1 MELKITTPMA
11 PGILPEVQWNN
22 EELRKD
28 VAGKAE
34 EYKNTAYTAE
44 QLPEMRK
51 DRAKLNALVTAF
63 EDQRKRVKK
72 FYNEPYTKFE
82 DQVKEVLAPAR
93 EAIALID
100 KGLDEIEKKYR
111 ADRKAKMQEL
121 YEKYVGDLRGLVPFT
136 RTVKEEYYKKAFT
149 DKKLEQAYIDFFGR
163 IREDMKA
170 LEELPER
177 FRDKALLKYVESFSL
192 SDALREG
199 KRLEELEKAME
210 ELEKAMEERRRN
222 QEAEEAARDAVKQ
235 REEPQARPQAQ
246 AQQQE
251 APITE
256 PVNTANEE
264 EPIISLDFRA
274 WGTKA
279 QLMGLRQYMID
290 NNIKFGKVE

>member
-63 EDQRKRVKK
+63 EDQRKQVKK
-72 FYNEPYTKFE
+72 FYNTPYDKFE
-82 DQVKEVLAPAR
+82 KEVKEVLAPVR
-93 EAIALID
+93 DAITLID
-100 KGLDEIEKKYR
+100 KGIAEVEKKYR
-111 ADRKAKMQEL
+111 EDRKAKMQEM

-199 KRLEELEKAME
+199 KRLG

>member
-1 MELKITTPMA
+1 MELRITTQMV
-11 PGILPEVQWNN
+11 PGSLPEIQWNN
-22 EELRKD
+22 EELKKEI
-28 VAGKAE
+28 AEKAT
-34 EYKNTAYTAE
+34 EYKNIAYTAE
-44 QLPEMRK
+44 QSTEMRK
-51 DRAKLNALVTAF
+51 DRAKLNTLVTAF

-149 DKKLEQAYIDFFGR
+149 DKKLEQAYIDFLGR

-177 FRDKALLKYVESFSL
+177 FRDKALLKYVESFRL

-210 ELEKAMEERRRN
+210 ERRRN
-222 QEAEEAARDAVKQ
+222 QEAEKAARDAAK
-235 REEPQARPQAQ
+235 PQARPQAQ

-264 EPIISLDFRA
+264 EPIMSLGFRA
-274 WGTKA
+274 WGTKT

>member
-1 MELKITTPMA
+1 MELRITTQME
-11 PGILPEVQWNN
+11 PGVLPEVQWNN
-22 EELRKD
+22 EELKKEI
-28 VAGKAE
+28 AEKAA
-34 EYKNTAYTAE
+34 EYKNIAYTAE
-44 QLPEMRK
+44 QSTDMRK

-121 YEKYVGDLRGLVPFT
+121 YEKYVCDLRGLVPFT

-199 KRLEELEKAME
+199 KRLE

>member
-63 EDQRKRVKK
+63 EDQRKQVKK
-72 FYNEPYTKFE
+72 FYNTPYDKFE
-82 DQVKEVLAPAR
+82 KEVKEVLAPVR
-93 EAIALID
+93 EAITLID
-100 KGLDEIEKKYR
+100 KGIAEVEKKYR
-111 ADRKAKMQEL
+111 EDRKAKMQEL
-121 YEKYVGDLRGLVPFT
+121 YEKYVGDLKKLVPFA

-149 DKKLEQAYIDFFGR
+149 DKKLEQAYSDFFGR
-163 IREDMKA
+163 IWEDMKA
-170 LEELPER
+170 LEGLPER

-192 SDALREG
+192 SEALREG

-210 ELEKAMEERRRN
+210 ERRKK
-222 QEAEEAARDAVKQ
+222 QEAERTAREAERSTTTHPMQEAQPAVKVTESAPVELEA
-235 REEPQARPQAQ
+235 EEPLM
-246 AQQQE
+246 
-251 APITE
+251 
-256 PVNTANEE
+256 
-264 EPIISLDFRA
+264 SLDFRA
-274 WGTKA
+274 WGTKV

>member
-1 MELKITTPMA
+1 MELRITTQMD
-11 PGILPEVQWNN
+11 PGVLPEVQWNN
-22 EELRKD
+22 EELKKEI
-28 VAGKAE
+28 AEKAK

-44 QLPEMRK
+44 QSTEMRK

-177 FRDKALLKYVESFSL
+177 FRDKALLKYVESFRL

-210 ELEKAMEERRRN
+210 ERRRN
-222 QEAEEAARDAVKQ
+222 QEAEKAARDAAK
-235 REEPQARPQAQ
+235 PQARPQAQ

-264 EPIISLDFRA
+264 EPIMSLGFRA
-274 WGTKA
+274 WGTKT

>member
-1 MELKITTPMA
+1 ME
-11 PGILPEVQWNN
+11 PGVLPEVQWNN
-22 EELRKD
+22 EELKKEI
-28 VAGKAE
+28 AEKAA
-34 EYKNTAYTAE
+34 EYKNIAYTAE
-44 QLPEMRK
+44 QSTDMRK

-93 EAIALID
+93 EAIVLID

-121 YEKYVGDLRGLVPFT
+121 YEKYVCDLRGLVPFT

-149 DKKLEQAYIDFFGR
+149 DKKLEQAYSDFFGR
-163 IREDMKA
+163 IWEDMKA
-170 LEELPER
+170 LDGLPER

-210 ELEKAMEERRRN
+210 ERRRS
-222 QEAEEAARDAVKQ
+222 QEAEKAARDAAKQ
-235 REEPQARPQAQ
+235 REEPQARPQ
-246 AQQQE
+246 QQE

-256 PVNTANEE
+256 SVNTANEE

-274 WGTKA
+274 WGTKE

-290 NNIKFGKVE
+290 NHIKFGKVE

>member
-63 EDQRKRVKK
+63 EDQRKQVKK
-72 FYNEPYTKFE
+72 FYNTPYDKFE
-82 DQVKEVLAPAR
+82 KEVKEVLAPVR
-93 EAIALID
+93 EAITLID
-100 KGLDEIEKKYR
+100 KGIAEVEKKYR
-111 ADRKAKMQEL
+111 EDRKAKMQEL

-170 LEELPER
+170 LEELQER
-177 FRDKALLKYVESFSL
+177 YRDKALLKYVESFSL

-199 KRLEELEKAME
+199 KRLEELEQ
-210 ELEKAMEERRRN
+210 AMEERRRS
-222 QEAEEAARDAVKQ
+222 QEAEKAARDAAKQ

-251 APITE
+251 ATITE
-256 PVNTANEE
+256 TVNTANEE

-274 WGTKA
+274 WGTKE

>member
-63 EDQRKRVKK
+63 EDQRKQVKK
-72 FYNEPYTKFE
+72 FYNTPYDKFE
-82 DQVKEVLAPAR
+82 KEVKEVLAPVR
-93 EAIALID
+93 DAITLID
-100 KGLDEIEKKYR
+100 KGIAEVEKKYR
-111 ADRKAKMQEL
+111 EDRKAKMQEM

-177 FRDKALLKYVESFSL
+177 YRDKALLKYVESFSL

-210 ELEKAMEERRRN
+210 ERRRN
-222 QEAEEAARDAVKQ
+222 QEAEKAARDAAKQ
-235 REEPQARPQAQ
+235 REELQARPQAQ

-256 PVNTANEE
+256 TVNTANEE

-290 NNIKFGKVE
+290 NHIKFGKVE

>member
-1 MELKITTPMA
+1 MELRITTQME
-11 PGILPEVQWNN
+11 PGVLPEVQWNN
-22 EELRKD
+22 EELKKEI
-28 VAGKAE
+28 AEKAA
-34 EYKNTAYTAE
+34 EYKNIAYTAE
-44 QLPEMRK
+44 QSTDMRK

-93 EAIALID
+93 EAIVLID

-121 YEKYVGDLRGLVPFT
+121 YEKYVCDLRGLVPFT

-149 DKKLEQAYIDFFGR
+149 DKKLEQAYSDFFGR
-163 IREDMKA
+163 IWEDMKA
-170 LEELPER
+170 LDGLPER

-210 ELEKAMEERRRN
+210 ERRRS
-222 QEAEEAARDAVKQ
+222 QEAEKAARDAAKQ
-235 REEPQARPQAQ
+235 REEPQARPQ
-246 AQQQE
+246 QQE

-256 PVNTANEE
+256 SVNTANEE

-274 WGTKA
+274 WGTKE

-290 NNIKFGKVE
+290 NHIKFGKVE

>member
-1 MELKITTPMA
+1 MELRITTQMV
-11 PGILPEVQWNN
+11 PGSLPEIQWNN
-22 EELRKD
+22 EELKKEI
-28 VAGKAE
+28 AEKAT
-34 EYKNTAYTAE
+34 EYKNIAYTAE
-44 QLPEMRK
+44 QSTEMRK
-51 DRAKLNALVTAF
+51 DRAKLNTLVTAF

-100 KGLDEIEKKYR
+100 KGLDEIKKKYR

-177 FRDKALLKYVESFSL
+177 FRDKALLKCVESFRL

-210 ELEKAMEERRRN
+210 ERRRN
-222 QEAEEAARDAVKQ
+222 QEAEKAARDAAK
-235 REEPQARPQAQ
+235 PQARPQAQ

-264 EPIISLDFRA
+264 EPIMSLGFRA

>member
-63 EDQRKRVKK
+63 EDQRKQVKK
-72 FYNEPYTKFE
+72 FYNTPYDKFE
-82 DQVKEVLAPAR
+82 KEVKEVLAPVR
-93 EAIALID
+93 EAITLID
-100 KGLDEIEKKYR
+100 KGIAEVEKKYR
-111 ADRKAKMQEL
+111 EDRKAKMQEL

-163 IREDMKA
+163 IREDLKA
-170 LEELPER
+170 LEELQER
-177 FRDKALLKYVESFSL
+177 YRDKALLKYVESFSL

-199 KRLEELEKAME
+199 KRLEELEQ
-210 ELEKAMEERRRN
+210 AMEERRRS
-222 QEAEEAARDAVKQ
+222 QEAEKAARDAAKQ

-251 APITE
+251 ATITE
-256 PVNTANEE
+256 TVNTANEE

-274 WGTKA
+274 WGTKE

>member
-1 MELKITTPMA
+1 MELRITTRME
-11 PGILPEVQWNN
+11 PGVLPEVQWNN
-22 EELRKD
+22 EELKKEI
-28 VAGKAE
+28 AEKAT
-34 EYKNTAYTAE
+34 EYKNIAYTAE
-44 QLPEMRK
+44 QSTDMRK
-51 DRAKLNALVTAF
+51 DRAKLNALVKAF

-111 ADRKAKMQEL
+111 ADCKEKMQEL
-121 YEKYVGDLRGLVPFT
+121 YEKYVGDLKELVPFS

-170 LEELPER
+170 LDGLPER
-177 FRDKALLKYVESFSL
+177 FRDKALLKYVEFFSL
-192 SDALREG
+192 SEALREG
-199 KRLEELEKAME
+199 KRLEELEKV
-210 ELEKAMEERRRN
+210 MEERRKK
-222 QEAEEAARDAVKQ
+222 QEAERAAREAERCQKTSTTVRPVQETQRAVKTMESKPVEPKV
-235 REEPQARPQAQ
+235 EEPLM
-246 AQQQE
+246 
-251 APITE
+251 
-256 PVNTANEE
+256 
-264 EPIISLDFRA
+264 SLDFRA

>member
-1 MELKITTPMA
+1 MELRITTQMV
-11 PGILPEVQWNN
+11 PGSLPEIQWNN
-22 EELRKD
+22 EELKKEI
-28 VAGKAE
+28 AEKAT
-34 EYKNTAYTAE
+34 EYKNIAYTAE
-44 QLPEMRK
+44 QSTEMRK
-51 DRAKLNALVTAF
+51 DRAKLNTLVTAF

-210 ELEKAMEERRRN
+210 ERRRS
-222 QEAEEAARDAVKQ
+222 QEAEKAARDAAKQ
-235 REEPQARPQAQ
+235 REEPQARPQ
-246 AQQQE
+246 QQE

-256 PVNTANEE
+256 SVNTANEE

-274 WGTKA
+274 WGTKE

-290 NNIKFGKVE
+290 NHIKFGKVE

>member
-63 EDQRKRVKK
+63 EDQRKQVKK
-72 FYNEPYTKFE
+72 FYNTPYDKFE
-82 DQVKEVLAPAR
+82 KEVKEVLAPVR
-93 EAIALID
+93 DAITLID
-100 KGLDEIEKKYR
+100 KGIAEVEKKYR
-111 ADRKAKMQEL
+111 EDRKAKMQEM

-210 ELEKAMEERRRN
+210 ERRRN

-290 NNIKFGKVE
+290 NHIKFGKVE

>member
-1 MELKITTPMA
+1 ME
-11 PGILPEVQWNN
+11 PGVLPEVQWNN
-22 EELRKD
+22 EELKKEI
-28 VAGKAE
+28 AEKAA
-34 EYKNTAYTAE
+34 EYKNIAYTAE
-44 QLPEMRK
+44 QSTDMRK

-93 EAIALID
+93 EAIVLID

-121 YEKYVGDLRGLVPFT
+121 YEKYVCDLRGLVPFT

-149 DKKLEQAYIDFFGR
+149 DKKLEQAYSDFFGR
-163 IREDMKA
+163 IWEDMKA
-170 LEELPER
+170 LDGLPER

-210 ELEKAMEERRRN
+210 ERRRS
-222 QEAEEAARDAVKQ
+222 QEAEKAARDAAKQ
-235 REEPQARPQAQ
+235 REEPQARPQ
-246 AQQQE
+246 QQE

-256 PVNTANEE
+256 SVNTANEE

-274 WGTKA
+274 WGTKER
-279 QLMGLRQYMID
+279 LMGLRQYMID
-290 NNIKFGKVE
+290 NHIKFGKVE

>member
-63 EDQRKRVKK
+63 EDQRKQVKK
-72 FYNEPYTKFE
+72 FYNTPYDKFE
-82 DQVKEVLAPAR
+82 KEVKEVLAPVR
-93 EAIALID
+93 EAITLID
-100 KGLDEIEKKYR
+100 KGIAEVEKKYR
-111 ADRKAKMQEL
+111 EDRKAKMQEL
-121 YEKYVGDLRGLVPFT
+121 YEKYVGDLKKLVPFA

-149 DKKLEQAYIDFFGR
+149 DKKLEQAYSDFFGR
-163 IREDMKA
+163 IWEDMKA
-170 LEELPER
+170 LDGLPER

-192 SDALREG
+192 SEALREG

-210 ELEKAMEERRRN
+210 ERRKK
-222 QEAEEAARDAVKQ
+222 QEAERTAREAERCLKASTTTHPMQEAQPAVKVTESAPVELEA
-235 REEPQARPQAQ
+235 EEPLM
-246 AQQQE
+246 
-251 APITE
+251 
-256 PVNTANEE
+256 
-264 EPIISLDFRA
+264 SLDFRA
-274 WGTKA
+274 WGTKV

>member
-1 MELKITTPMA
+1 MELRITTQME
-11 PGILPEVQWNN
+11 PGVLPEVQWNN
-22 EELRKD
+22 EELKKEI
-28 VAGKAE
+28 AEKAT
-34 EYKNTAYTAE
+34 EYKNIAYTAE
-44 QLPEMRK
+44 QSTDMRK

-170 LEELPER
+170 LDGLPER
-177 FRDKALLKYVESFSL
+177 YRDKALLKYVESFSL
-192 SDALREG
+192 TEALREG

-210 ELEKAMEERRRN
+210 ERRKK
-222 QEAEEAARDAVKQ
+222 QEAERTAREAERCQKASTTAHPAQEAQPVVKSMESEPVELKV
-235 REEPQARPQAQ
+235 EEPLM
-246 AQQQE
+246 
-251 APITE
+251 
-256 PVNTANEE
+256 
-264 EPIISLDFRA
+264 SLDFRA

>member
-63 EDQRKRVKK
+63 EDQRKQVKK
-72 FYNEPYTKFE
+72 FYNTPYDKFE
-82 DQVKEVLAPAR
+82 KEVKEVLAPVR
-93 EAIALID
+93 DAITLID
-100 KGLDEIEKKYR
+100 KGIAEVEKKYR
-111 ADRKAKMQEL
+111 EDRKAKMQEM

-210 ELEKAMEERRRN
+210 ERRRN

>member
-1 MELKITTPMA
+1 ME
-11 PGILPEVQWNN
+11 PGVLPEVQWNN
-22 EELRKD
+22 EELKKEI
-28 VAGKAE
+28 AEKAA
-34 EYKNTAYTAE
+34 EYKNIAYTAE
-44 QLPEMRK
+44 QSTDMRK

-93 EAIALID
+93 EAIVLID

-149 DKKLEQAYIDFFGR
+149 DKKLEQAYSDFFGR
-163 IREDMKA
+163 IWEDMKA
-170 LEELPER
+170 LDGLPER

-210 ELEKAMEERRRN
+210 ERRRS
-222 QEAEEAARDAVKQ
+222 QEAEKAARDAAKQ
-235 REEPQARPQAQ
+235 REEPQARPQ
-246 AQQQE
+246 QQE

-256 PVNTANEE
+256 SVNTANEE

-274 WGTKA
+274 WGTKE

-290 NNIKFGKVE
+290 NHIKFGKVE

>member
-1 MELKITTPMA
+1 
-11 PGILPEVQWNN
+11 
-22 EELRKD
+22 
-28 VAGKAE
+28 
-34 EYKNTAYTAE
+34 
-44 QLPEMRK
+44 MRK
-51 DRAKLNALVTAF
+51 DRAKLNTLVTAF

-177 FRDKALLKYVESFSL
+177 FRDKALLKYVESFRL

-210 ELEKAMEERRRN
+210 ERRRN
-222 QEAEEAARDAVKQ
+222 QEAEKAARDAAK
-235 REEPQARPQAQ
+235 PQARPQAQ

-264 EPIISLDFRA
+264 EPIMSLGFRA
-274 WGTKA
+274 WGTKT

>member
-63 EDQRKRVKK
+63 EDQRKQVKK
-72 FYNEPYTKFE
+72 FYNTPYDKFE
-82 DQVKEVLAPAR
+82 KEVKEVLAPVR
-93 EAIALID
+93 DAITLID
-100 KGLDEIEKKYR
+100 KGIAEVEKKYR

-121 YEKYVGDLRGLVPFT
+121 YEKYVCDLRGLVPFT

-177 FRDKALLKYVESFSL
+177 YRDKALLKYVESFSL

-210 ELEKAMEERRRN
+210 ERRRN
-222 QEAEEAARDAVKQ
+222 QEAEKAARDAAKQ
-235 REEPQARPQAQ
+235 REELQARPQAQ

-251 APITE
+251 VPITE
-256 PVNTANEE
+256 TVNTANEE

-290 NNIKFGKVE
+290 NHIKFGKVE

>member
-1 MELKITTPMA
+1 MELRITTQME
-11 PGILPEVQWNN
+11 PGVLPEVQWNN
-22 EELRKD
+22 EELKKEI
-28 VAGKAE
+28 AEKAA
-34 EYKNTAYTAE
+34 EYKNIAYTAE
-44 QLPEMRK
+44 QSTDMRK

-199 KRLEELEKAME
+199 KRLEELEKT
-210 ELEKAMEERRRN
+210 MEERRRN

>member
-1 MELKITTPMA
+1 MSIYEMTVKKTDGGDQAL
-11 PGILPEVQWNN
+11 
-22 EELRKD
+22 D
-28 VAGKAE
+28 
-34 EYKNTAYTAE
+34 EYKGKVLLIVNTATGCGFTPQYA
-44 QLPEMRK
+44 
-51 DRAKLNALVTAF
+51 
-63 EDQRKRVKK
+63 
-72 FYNEPYTKFE
+72 
-82 DQVKEVLAPAR
+82 
-93 EAIALID
+93 
-100 KGLDEIEKKYR
+100 GL
-111 ADRKAKMQEL
+111 QEL

-210 ELEKAMEERRRN
+210 ERRRN
-222 QEAEEAARDAVKQ
+222 QEAEKAARDAAK
-235 REEPQARPQAQ
+235 PQARPQAQ

-264 EPIISLDFRA
+264 EPIMSLDFRA

-290 NNIKFGKVE
+290 NHIKFGKVE

>member
-63 EDQRKRVKK
+63 EDQRKQVKK
-72 FYNEPYTKFE
+72 FYNTPYDKFE
-82 DQVKEVLAPAR
+82 KEVKEVLAPVR
-93 EAIALID
+93 DAITLID
-100 KGLDEIEKKYR
+100 KGIAEVEKKYR
-111 ADRKAKMQEL
+111 EDRKAKMQEM

-210 ELEKAMEERRRN
+210 ERRRN

-279 QLMGLRQYMID
+279 QLMGLRQYMIN

>member
-1 MELKITTPMA
+1 MELRITTSMA
-11 PGILPEVQWNN
+11 PGVLPEVQWNN
-22 EELRKD
+22 EELKKEI
-28 VAGKAE
+28 AEKAA
-34 EYKNTAYTAE
+34 EYKKIAYTAE
-44 QLPEMRK
+44 QSTEMKK

-63 EDQRKRVKK
+63 EDQRKLVKK

-82 DQVKEVLAPAR
+82 NQVKEVLEPAR
-93 EAIALID
+93 EAIGTID

-111 ADRKAKMQEL
+111 ADRKAKMQEF
-121 YEKYVGDLRGLVPFT
+121 YTAHVGDLKDLVPFAK
-136 RTVKEEYYKKAFT
+136 TVKEEYYKRAFT
-149 DKKLEQAYIDFFGR
+149 DKKLEQAYMDFFGR
-163 IREDMKA
+163 LREDMKA

-210 ELEKAMEERRRN
+210 ERRKK
-222 QEAEEAARDAVKQ
+222 QEAEKAGREAAKRQESVRPECPVQQPVNVSEPAPVKAKP
-235 REEPQARPQAQ
+235 EEPLM
-246 AQQQE
+246 
-251 APITE
+251 
-256 PVNTANEE
+256 
-264 EPIISLDFRA
+264 SLDFRA

>member
-1 MELKITTPMA
+1 MELRITTQME
-11 PGILPEVQWNN
+11 PGVLPEVQWNN
-22 EELRKD
+22 EELKKEI
-28 VAGKAE
+28 AEKAA
-34 EYKNTAYTAE
+34 EYKNIAYTAE
-44 QLPEMRK
+44 QSTDMRK

-121 YEKYVGDLRGLVPFT
+121 YEKYVCDLRGLVPFT

-149 DKKLEQAYIDFFGR
+149 DKKLEQAYSDFFGR
-163 IREDMKA
+163 IWEDMKA
-170 LEELPER
+170 LDGLPER

-210 ELEKAMEERRRN
+210 ERRRS
-222 QEAEEAARDAVKQ
+222 QEAEKAARDAAKQ
-235 REEPQARPQAQ
+235 REEPQARPQ
-246 AQQQE
+246 QQE

-256 PVNTANEE
+256 SVNTANEE

-274 WGTKA
+274 WGTKE

-290 NNIKFGKVE
+290 NHIKFGKVE

>member
-63 EDQRKRVKK
+63 EDQRKQVKK
-72 FYNEPYTKFE
+72 FYNTPYDKFE
-82 DQVKEVLAPAR
+82 KEVKEVLAPVR
-93 EAIALID
+93 EAITLID
-100 KGLDEIEKKYR
+100 KGIAEVEKKYR
-111 ADRKAKMQEL
+111 EDRKAKMQEL
-121 YEKYVGDLRGLVPFT
+121 YEKYVGDLKKLVPFA

-149 DKKLEQAYIDFFGR
+149 DKKLEQAYSDFFGR
-163 IREDMKA
+163 IWEDMKA
-170 LEELPER
+170 LDGLPER
-177 FRDKALLKYVESFSL
+177 YRDKALLKYVESFSL
-192 SDALREG
+192 SEAIREG

-210 ELEKAMEERRRN
+210 ERRKKQEAERTAREAERCLKGSTTAHPVQEAQPAVKAMESVP
-222 QEAEEAARDAVKQ
+222 AGPKIEE
-235 REEPQARPQAQ
+235 
-246 AQQQE
+246 
-251 APITE
+251 TLM
-256 PVNTANEE
+256 
-264 EPIISLDFRA
+264 SLDFRA

-290 NNIKFGKVE
+290 NHIKFGKVE

>member
-63 EDQRKRVKK
+63 EDQRKQVKK
-72 FYNEPYTKFE
+72 FYNTPYDKFE
-82 DQVKEVLAPAR
+82 KEVKEVLAPVR
-93 EAIALID
+93 DAITLID
-100 KGLDEIEKKYR
+100 KGIAEVEKKYR
-111 ADRKAKMQEL
+111 EDRKAKMQEM

-177 FRDKALLKYVESFSL
+177 YRDKALLKYVESFSL

-199 KRLEELEKAME
+199 KRLE

-235 REEPQARPQAQ
+235 REEPQARPQVQ

>member
-1 MELKITTPMA
+1 MELRITTQMD
-11 PGILPEVQWNN
+11 PGVLPEVQWNN
-22 EELRKD
+22 EELKKEI
-28 VAGKAE
+28 AEKAK

-44 QLPEMRK
+44 QSTEMRK

-72 FYNEPYTKFE
+72 FYNEPYAKFE

-100 KGLDEIEKKYR
+100 KGLDEIERKYR

-121 YEKYVGDLRGLVPFT
+121 YEKYVSDLRGLVPFA

-149 DKKLEQAYIDFFGR
+149 DKKLEQAYSDFFGR

-170 LEELPER
+170 LDGLPER
-177 FRDKALLKYVESFSL
+177 YRDKALLKYVESFSL

-199 KRLEELEKAME
+199 KRLEELENVMKEHIRQKAEKENAAREAEGCQKTSMTAHPVQEAQPIVKAMVSVPVGP
-210 ELEKAMEERRRN
+210 K
-222 QEAEEAARDAVKQ
+222 V
-235 REEPQARPQAQ
+235 EEPLM
-246 AQQQE
+246 
-251 APITE
+251 
-256 PVNTANEE
+256 
-264 EPIISLDFRA
+264 SLDFRA

>member
-1 MELKITTPMA
+1 MELRITTQME
-11 PGILPEVQWNN
+11 PGVLPEVQWNN
-22 EELRKD
+22 EELKKEI
-28 VAGKAE
+28 AEKAA
-34 EYKNTAYTAE
+34 EYKNIAYTAE
-44 QLPEMRK
+44 QSTDMRK

-93 EAIALID
+93 EAIVLID

-121 YEKYVGDLRGLVPFT
+121 YEKYVCDLRGLVPFT

-170 LEELPER
+170 LEELQER
-177 FRDKALLKYVESFSL
+177 YRDKALLKYVESFSL

-199 KRLEELEKAME
+199 KRLEELEQ
-210 ELEKAMEERRRN
+210 AMEERRRS
-222 QEAEEAARDAVKQ
+222 QEAEKAARDAAKQ

-251 APITE
+251 ATITE
-256 PVNTANEE
+256 TVNTANEE

-274 WGTKA
+274 WGTKE

>member
-1 MELKITTPMA
+1 MELRITTQME
-11 PGILPEVQWNN
+11 PGVLPEVQWNN
-22 EELRKD
+22 EELKKEI
-28 VAGKAE
+28 AEKAA
-34 EYKNTAYTAE
+34 EYKNIAYTAE
-44 QLPEMRK
+44 QSTDMRK

-121 YEKYVGDLRGLVPFT
+121 YEKYVCDLRGLVPFT

-210 ELEKAMEERRRN
+210 ERRRN
-222 QEAEEAARDAVKQ
+222 QEAEKAARDAAKQ
-235 REEPQARPQAQ
+235 QEEPQARPQ
-246 AQQQE
+246 QQE
-251 APITE
+251 APIVE
-256 PVNTANEE
+256 PVNAANEE

-274 WGTKA
+274 WGTKE

-290 NNIKFGKVE
+290 NHIKFGKVE

>member
-63 EDQRKRVKK
+63 EDQRKQVKK
-72 FYNEPYTKFE
+72 FYNTPYDKFE
-82 DQVKEVLAPAR
+82 KEVKEVLAPVR
-93 EAIALID
+93 EAITLID
-100 KGLDEIEKKYR
+100 KGIAEVEKKYR
-111 ADRKAKMQEL
+111 EDRKAKMQEL

-170 LEELPER
+170 LEELQER
-177 FRDKALLKYVESFSL
+177 YRDKALLKYVKSFSL

-199 KRLEELEKAME
+199 KRLEELEQ
-210 ELEKAMEERRRN
+210 AMEERRRS
-222 QEAEEAARDAVKQ
+222 QEAEKAARDAAKQ

-251 APITE
+251 ATITE
-256 PVNTANEE
+256 TVNTANEE

-274 WGTKA
+274 WGTKE

>member
-22 EELRKD
+22 EELIKD

-63 EDQRKRVKK
+63 EDQRKQVKK
-72 FYNEPYTKFE
+72 FYNTPYDKFE
-82 DQVKEVLAPAR
+82 KEVKEVLAPVR
-93 EAIALID
+93 EAITLID
-100 KGLDEIEKKYR
+100 KGIAEVEKKYR
-111 ADRKAKMQEL
+111 EDRKAKMQEL
-121 YEKYVGDLRGLVPFT
+121 YEKYVGDLKKLVPFA

-149 DKKLEQAYIDFFGR
+149 DKKLEQAYSDFFGR
-163 IREDMKA
+163 IWEDMKA
-170 LEELPER
+170 LDGLPER

-192 SDALREG
+192 SEALREG

-210 ELEKAMEERRRN
+210 ERRKK
-222 QEAEEAARDAVKQ
+222 QEAERTAREAERCLKASTTTHPMQEAQPAVKVTESAPVELEA
-235 REEPQARPQAQ
+235 EEPLM
-246 AQQQE
+246 
-251 APITE
+251 
-256 PVNTANEE
+256 
-264 EPIISLDFRA
+264 SLDFRA
-274 WGTKA
+274 WGTKV

>member
-63 EDQRKRVKK
+63 EDQRKQVKK
-72 FYNEPYTKFE
+72 FYNTPYDKFE
-82 DQVKEVLAPAR
+82 KEVKEVLAPVR
-93 EAIALID
+93 EAITLID
-100 KGLDEIEKKYR
+100 KGIAEVEKKYR
-111 ADRKAKMQEL
+111 EDRKAKMQEM

-136 RTVKEEYYKKAFT
+136 CTVKEEYYKKAFT

-177 FRDKALLKYVESFSL
+177 YRDKALLKYVESFSL

-210 ELEKAMEERRRN
+210 ERRRN
-222 QEAEEAARDAVKQ
+222 QEAEKAARDAAKQ
-235 REEPQARPQAQ
+235 REELQARPQAQ

-251 APITE
+251 VPITE
-256 PVNTANEE
+256 TVNTANEE

-290 NNIKFGKVE
+290 NHIKFGKVE

>member
-1 MELKITTPMA
+1 MELRITTQMV
-11 PGILPEVQWNN
+11 PGSLPEIQWNN
-22 EELRKD
+22 EELKKEI
-28 VAGKAE
+28 AEKAT
-34 EYKNTAYTAE
+34 EYKNIAYTAE
-44 QLPEMRK
+44 QSTEMRK
-51 DRAKLNALVTAF
+51 DRAKLNTLVTAF

-111 ADRKAKMQEL
+111 ADRKAKMQKL
-121 YEKYVGDLRGLVPFT
+121 HEKYAGDLKELVPFA

-149 DKKLEQAYIDFFGR
+149 DKKLEQAYSDFFGR

-170 LEELPER
+170 LDGLPER
-177 FRDKALLKYVESFSL
+177 YRDKALLKYVESFSL
-192 SDALREG
+192 TEALREG

-210 ELEKAMEERRRN
+210 ERRKK
-222 QEAEEAARDAVKQ
+222 QEAERTAREAERCQKASTTAHPAQEAQPVVKSMESEPVELKV
-235 REEPQARPQAQ
+235 EEPLM
-246 AQQQE
+246 
-251 APITE
+251 
-256 PVNTANEE
+256 
-264 EPIISLDFRA
+264 SLDFRA

>member
-63 EDQRKRVKK
+63 EDQRKQVKK
-72 FYNEPYTKFE
+72 FYNTPYDKFE
-82 DQVKEVLAPAR
+82 KEVKEVLAPVR
-93 EAIALID
+93 DAITLID
-100 KGLDEIEKKYR
+100 KGIAEVEKKYR
-111 ADRKAKMQEL
+111 EDRKAKMQEM

-177 FRDKALLKYVESFSL
+177 YRDKALLKYVESFSL

-210 ELEKAMEERRRN
+210 ERRRN
-222 QEAEEAARDAVKQ
+222 QEAEKAARDAAKQ
-235 REEPQARPQAQ
+235 REELQARPQAQ

-251 APITE
+251 VPITE
-256 PVNTANEE
+256 TVNTANEE

-290 NNIKFGKVE
+290 NHIKFGKVE

>member
-1 MELKITTPMA
+1 MELRITTQMV
-11 PGILPEVQWNN
+11 PGSLPEIQWKK
-22 EELRKD
+22 EIAE
-28 VAGKAE
+28 KAT
-34 EYKNTAYTAE
+34 EYKNIAYTAE
-44 QLPEMRK
+44 QSTEMRK
-51 DRAKLNALVTAF
+51 DRAKLNTLVTAF

-177 FRDKALLKYVESFSL
+177 FRDKALLKYVESFRL

-210 ELEKAMEERRRN
+210 ERRRN
-222 QEAEEAARDAVKQ
+222 QEAEKAARDAAK
-235 REEPQARPQAQ
+235 PQARPQAQ

-264 EPIISLDFRA
+264 EPIMSLGFRA
-274 WGTKA
+274 WGTKT